1 MTDRDPHP
9 LDPHPLLHHEF
20 VTAPDAEPGRWLY
33 ILHGVFGSGRNWA
46 TVARRLASARPEWGA
61 VLVDLRAHG
70 SSQGFSPP
78 HTLSACA
85 ADLTALARATGREVA
100 ALMGHSFGGKV
111 AMTYVLEGGRPAQLW
126 IVDSTPEANPS
137 GESASAML
145 ERLRGLPGPFES
157 RDALIVA
164 LQEGGLSLPV
174 AQWMATN
181 LSGDA
186 ETGYRW
192 RFDLAAIEELLV
204 DFARQELWELLAAPP
219 EGTGIH
225 LIKAEDSGLL
235 SGEALEKVEQLA
247 DAGRVHLHRVSGG
260 HWVNAE
266 NPGALH
272 ELLAG
277 ALPPA

>member
-1 MTDRDPHP
+1 MTARDPYP
-9 LDPHPLLHHEF
+9 VLHHEF
-20 VTAPDAEPGRWLY
+20 VTAPDAEPGQWLY

-46 TVARRLASARPEWGA
+46 TVARRLVRARPEWGA

-70 SSQGFSPP
+70 SSRGFTPP
-78 HTLSACA
+78 HTLEACA
-85 ADLTALARATGREVA
+85 ADLAALAGETGREVA

-111 AMTYVLEGGRPAQLW
+111 AMTYVQDGGRPAQLW
-126 IVDSTPEANPS
+126 VVDSTPESNPA

-145 ERLRGLPGPFES
+145 ERLRDVPGPFES
-157 RDALIVA
+157 RDALIERLRA
-164 LQEGGLSLPV
+164 AGLSLPV

-186 ETGYRW
+186 ESGYRW
-192 RFDLAAIEELLV
+192 RFDLDAIEELMA
-204 DFARQELWELLAAPP
+204 DFARQELWGLLAAPP
-219 EGTGIH
+219 ESTEVH
-225 LIKAEDSGLL
+225 LIKAEESGLL
-235 SGEALEKVEQLA
+235 AGEALARVERLA
-247 DAGRVHLHRVSGG
+247 DGQRVHLHRVSGG

-277 ALPPA
+277 SLPPR

>member
-1 MTDRDPHP
+1 MTARDPYP
-9 LDPHPLLHHEF
+9 VVHHEF
-20 VTAPDAEPGRWLY
+20 VTAPDSDPRRWLY
-33 ILHGVFGSGRNWA
+33 ILHGIFGSGRNWA
-46 TVARRLASARPEWGA
+46 TVARRLVRARPEWGA

-70 SSQGFSPP
+70 SSQGFAPP
-78 HTLSACA
+78 YTLEACA
-85 ADLTALARATGREVA
+85 ADLTALANATGREVA

-111 AMTYVLEGGRPAQLW
+111 AMTYVLNGGRAGQLW
-126 IVDSTPEANPS
+126 VVDSTPESNPA

-157 RDALIVA
+157 RDALIA
-164 LQEGGLSLPV
+164 ELRKTGLSLPV

-181 LSGDA
+181 LSGDP

-192 RFDLAAIEELLV
+192 RFDLDAIEELLA
-204 DFARQELWELLAAPP
+204 DFARQELWDLLADPP
-219 EGTGIH
+219 EGTEVH
-225 LIKAEDSGLL
+225 LIKAEASGLL
-235 SGEALEKVEQLA
+235 AGETLARVERFA
-247 DAGRVHLHRVSGG
+247 DGQRIHLHRVGGG

-277 ALPPA
+277 SLPPG

>member
-1 MTDRDPHP
+1 MTARDPHP
-9 LDPHPLLHHEF
+9 VLHHEF
-20 VTAPDAEPGRWLY
+20 VTAPDSDPGRWLY

-46 TVARRLASARPEWGA
+46 TVARRLVRARPEWGA

-70 SSQGFSPP
+70 SSQGFTPP
-78 HTLSACA
+78 HTLEACA
-85 ADLTALARATGREVA
+85 ADLTALANATGREVA

-111 AMTYVLEGGRPAQLW
+111 AMTYVLDGGRPAQLW
-126 IVDSTPEANPS
+126 VVDSTPESNPA

-145 ERLRGLPGPFES
+145 ERLRDLPGPFES
-157 RDALIVA
+157 RDALIVRLRA
-164 LQEGGLSLPV
+164 AGLSLPV

-186 ETGYRW
+186 ESGYRW
-192 RFDLAAIEELLV
+192 RFDLDAIEELMA
-204 DFARQELWELLAAPP
+204 DFARQELWGLLSAPP
-219 EGTGIH
+219 EGTEVH
-225 LIKAEDSGLL
+225 LIKAEESGLL
-235 SGEALEKVEQLA
+235 AGEALARVERLA
-247 DAGRVHLHRVSGG
+247 DGQRVHLHHVSGG

-277 ALPPA
+277 SLPPR